1 MPITNPRAIRV
12 TAKAA
17 SLDALQIEIAESPM
31 PVVGSDEAIVEIKS
45 AGINPSDVK
54 AMLGMMPH
62 ATWPRTP
69 GRDYAGV
76 VVAGPAQLIGKEVWG
91 TGGDVGI
98 RRDGTHANYLRL
110 PVAAVRAK
118 PANISLQAGGAIGV
132 PFVTAFEGFR
142 RSGMPQPG
150 DAVLIFGANGKVG
163 QAAIQL
169 ATRAGATVFAV
180 ERSSQPYQGHAN
192 GKIHLIDASNTDV
205 AQYVRDHTGGKGAK
219 LVYNTVGSPYFSMA
233 NAAMAIGATQILI
246 ATIERPVPFDI
257 LSFYRGQH
265 TYVGIDTLALDA
277 VHCATI
283 LDQLH
288 AGFVDGSLRAF
299 EVKNENV
306 YALDDALQGYK
317 KVMSGSKE
325 RVMLAL

>member
-1 MPITNPRAIRV
+1 MPSYAIRV
-12 TAKAA
+12 SAKAA
-17 SLDALQIEIAESPM
+17 SIDALHIDLVESPL
-31 PVVGSDEAIVEIKS
+31 PGAGADEAVIEIKS

-62 ATWPRTP
+62 AVWPRTP

-76 VVAGPAQLIGKEVWG
+76 VAAGPAGLLGKEVWG
-91 TGGDVGI
+91 TGGDIGI
-98 RRDGTHANYLRL
+98 RRDGSHANYLRL
-110 PVAAVRAK
+110 PVSAVRAK
-118 PANISLQAGGAIGV
+118 PANISLQAAGTIGV
-132 PFVTAFEGFR
+132 PFITAFEGFR
-142 RSGMPQPG
+142 RSGMPKPG
-150 DAVLIFGANGKVG
+150 DAVLVFGANGKVG

-180 ERSSQPYQGHAN
+180 ERSAQPYQGHAN
-192 GKIHLIDASNTDV
+192 GKIHLIDSSITDV
-205 AQYVRDHTGGKGAK
+205 AQFVRDHTGGRGAA
-219 LVYNTVGSPYFSMA
+219 LVYNTVGSPYFAQA

-265 TYVGIDTLALDA
+265 TYVGVDTLALDA
-277 VHCATI
+277 THCATI

-288 AGFVDGSLRAF
+288 VGFADGSLRAF
-299 EVKNENV
+299 EIKNENV
-306 YALDDALQGYK
+306 HALADALQGYK